1 MPTYESKLNTKYSL
15 TLSPEPVKELTSKS
29 FNAPFGCS
37 GQYAL
42 AEAVVKESLERRA
55 DASGENTCKWADAA
69 HLLGFVAN
77 TCMRACN
84 SMYAC
89 MFYLPELNEVARTD
103 LMNLS
108 LDYDAILQKH
118 EH

>member
-55 DASGENTCKWADAA
+55 DAGGENTCKWADAA

-77 TCMRACN
+77 TCMSACN
-84 SMYAC
+84 SGMYVCMYVC
-89 MFYLPELNEVARTD
+89 MFYLPGLNFKLWV
-103 LMNLS
+103 
-108 LDYDAILQKH
+108 
-118 EH
+118 